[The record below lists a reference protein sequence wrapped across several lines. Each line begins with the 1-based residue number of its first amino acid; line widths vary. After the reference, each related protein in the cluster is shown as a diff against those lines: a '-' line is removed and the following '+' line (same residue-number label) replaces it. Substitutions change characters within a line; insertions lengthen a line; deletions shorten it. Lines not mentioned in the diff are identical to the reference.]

1 MSRFEELIYFLVKCM
16 FKNLSERHLQLIAQ
30 IIRFGCVGVVNTTVS
45 YLTIVICLLQGLDLL
60 VSNAIAFLISV
71 ACAYYLN
78 NYFVF
83 KTQTVWWKGLLS
95 SYCTYAF
102 TGLGVNSVLLYYLTN
117 ILDFSDYIAPLIC
130 LCVTIPCNFL
140 LNKFI
145 TFKDNRKS
153 NVSE

>member
-1 MSRFEELIYFLVKCM
+1 MNKFEKLIYFFLKPIL
-16 FKNLSERHLQLIAQ
+16 KKIPEEYLQLVFQ
-30 IIRFGCVGVVNTTVS
+30 IIRFGCVGVINTMVS

-60 VSNAIAFLISV
+60 FCNAVAFLISV
-71 ACAYYLN
+71 ACAFYLN

-83 KTQTVWWKGLLS
+83 KAQTVWWKGLLL

-102 TGLGVNSVLLYYLTN
+102 TGLGVNSVLLYYLTT
-117 ILDFSDYIAPLIC
+117 IQDISEYIAPLIC

-145 TFKDNRKS
+145 TFGK
-153 NVSE
+153 